1 VVTALVA
8 LLLGVAR
15 PPAAYVS
22 VGASRV
28 PLAISSWCWGAHCGA
43 PIAASTRT
51 AVLSRGSTVRVELK
65 FAPTQARVAV
75 GGVREQAT
83 SSGREITWRAAHAGG
98 ITIDAT
104 GAQGWVIYVGR
115 LRLR

>member
-1 VVTALVA
+1 MVALVA

-22 VGASRV
+22 VGANRV

-51 AVLSRGSTVRVELK
+51 ATVSRGSTVRVELK
-65 FAPTQARVAV
+65 FTATRVRVAV
-75 GGVREQAT
+75 GGVPEQAT
-83 SSGREITWRAAHAGG
+83 SSGREITWRAAHTGG